1 MTPPA
6 PLPVQNS
13 WRLRLALLC
22 TRQVIG
28 RALLAAVLVGSLLVS
43 VHQGDAI
50 FTGQITG
57 RVVLKALLTPLIPFC
72 VTLLGALLNSNTAAG
87 VEALRPG
94 WRAVRRSLIIATL
107 VGGTIIALNQGD
119 VLLAGAATPRVFVK
133 MLITPC
139 VPFCVSFYGAYVMY
153 RRVAATRQE

>member
-1 MTPPA
+1 MQSP
-6 PLPVQNS
+6 
-13 WRLRLALLC
+13 WRPRLALLC

-57 RVVLKALLTPLIPFC
+57 RIVLKALLTPLIPFC

-87 VEALRPG
+87 AEALRPG
-94 WRAVRRSLIIATL
+94 WRTVRRSLIIAT
-107 VGGTIIALNQGD
+107 VWVA
-119 VLLAGAATPRVFVK
+119 VLS
-133 MLITPC
+133 C
-139 VPFCVSFYGAYVMY
+139 
-153 RRVAATRQE
+153 

>member
-1 MTPPA
+1 MIPPA
-6 PLPVQNS
+6 PLSMQSS
-13 WRLRLALLC
+13 WRLRLALLY
-22 TRQVIG
+22 TRQVLS
-28 RALLAAVLVGSLLVS
+28 RALLAAVLVGSLLVF
-43 VHQGDAI
+43 VHHGDTI

-87 VEALRPG
+87 AEALRPG
-94 WRAVRRSLIIATL
+94 WRTVRRSFIIAIV
-107 VGGTIIALNQGD
+107 VGGTIIAVNQGD

-139 VPFCVSFYGAYVMY
+139 VPFCVSFYGAYVMCI
-153 RRVAATRQE
+153 EE